1 MPLDKAARFTLY
13 HYMGESKKIVRQSEF
28 ARMCNISRAAI
39 GQAINKNKIILN
51 AEKMIDLSNH
61 VNESFLSCHQS
72 GGKTINKPQQTPE
85 PKTKPKKLE
94 TTPHGKTDGKKPA
107 TKKTAHDKP
116 SKPTTNDDN
125 KPEPIDLV
133 NEKQKAIDQGDI
145 EAAEKIQI
153 TIDRNYYE
161 SLKIKNDAELK
172 AISID
177 QKNGTLAER
186 EIIEGLVLELNKT
199 IQEQFFNCVVKQSVE
214 ICARLGKVGFE
225 QDVQDVLATDNS
237 RRIHEVKR
245 VTARFL
251 WDRYIKP
258 VTCGQ
263 NPYLV
268 DTEDG
273 EAEE

>member
-1 MPLDKAARFTLY
+1 
-13 HYMGESKKIVRQSEF
+13 MGENKKIRQSEF
-28 ARMCNISRAAI
+28 ARMCNVSRAAI
-39 GQAINKNKIILN
+39 GQAIKKNKIILN
-51 AEKMIDLSNH
+51 NENLIDLSNH
-61 VNESFLSCHQS
+61 VNASFLSCHINPHQTTPTKS
-72 GGKTINKPQQTPE
+72 STTKTGSV
-85 PKTKPKKLE
+85 
-94 TTPHGKTDGKKPA
+94 PHGKKDGKEPAGKKPV
-107 TKKTAHDKP
+107 KSKP
-116 SKPTTNDDN
+116 SKPIETGDENN
-125 KPEPIDLV
+125 KAEKEEKPAIDLV
-133 NEKQKAIDQGDI
+133 NEKQKAIEAGDA

-214 ICARLGKVGFE
+214 ICARLGKVGYE

-258 VTCGQ
+258 VAGGE
-263 NPYLV
+263 NPYTV
-268 DTEDG
+268 GMVEDV
-273 EAEE
+273 EE

>member
-1 MPLDKAARFTLY
+1 
-13 HYMGESKKIVRQSEF
+13 MGKSEKNNTVRMSEF
-28 ARMCNISRAAI
+28 SRLCGVTRGAISQCVA
-39 GQAINKNKIILN
+39 KNKIILT
-51 AEKMIDLSNH
+51 ADKKIDLDNP
-61 VNESFLSCHQS
+61 VNKSFLRCHS
-72 GGKTINKPQQTPE
+72 HGATTATKTTKTENKKSAIKPADK
-85 PKTKPKKLE
+85 KT
-94 TTPHGKTDGKKPA
+94 A
-107 TKKTAHDKP
+107 TKKTTQNKQ
-116 SKPTTNDDN
+116 SKPTAKTVPDSEDGDDSDS
-125 KPEPIDLV
+125 PEKTDGV
-133 NEKQKAIDQGDI
+133 NAEALRALDDAIKRGDKEAEEKQKIV
-145 EAAEKIQI
+145 
-153 TIDRNYYE
+153 IDRAYYE

-258 VTCGQ
+258 NTSGQ
-263 NPYLV
+263 NPYLI

>member
-1 MPLDKAARFTLY
+1 
-13 HYMGESKKIVRQSEF
+13 MGKSEKNNTVRMSEF
-28 ARMCNISRAAI
+28 SRLCGVTRGAISQCVA
-39 GQAINKNKIILN
+39 KNKIILT
-51 AEKMIDLSNH
+51 ADKKIDLDNP
-61 VNESFLSCHQS
+61 VNKSFLRCHS
-72 GGKTINKPQQTPE
+72 HGATTATKT
-85 PKTKPKKLE
+85 TKAE
-94 TTPHGKTDGKKPA
+94 NKKPAIKPADKKTA
-107 TKKTAHDKP
+107 TKKTTQNKQ
-116 SKPTTNDDN
+116 SKPTAKTVPDSEDGDDSDS
-125 KPEPIDLV
+125 PEKTDGV
-133 NEKQKAIDQGDI
+133 NAEALRALDDAIKRGDKEAEEKQKIV
-145 EAAEKIQI
+145 
-153 TIDRNYYE
+153 IDRAYYE

-258 VTCGQ
+258 NTGGQ

-268 DTEDG
+268 DTEDS

>member
-1 MPLDKAARFTLY
+1 
-13 HYMGESKKIVRQSEF
+13 MGKSEKNNIVRMSEF
-28 ARMCNISRAAI
+28 SRLCGVTRGAISQGVA
-39 GQAINKNKIILN
+39 KNKIILN
-51 AEKMIDLSNH
+51 ADKKIDLDNP
-61 VNESFLSCHQS
+61 VNKSFLRCHS
-72 GGKTINKPQQTPE
+72 HGATTATKT
-85 PKTKPKKLE
+85 TKPEK
-94 TTPHGKTDGKKPA
+94 KKPA
-107 TKKTAHDKP
+107 TKPADKKTATKKTTQNKQ
-116 SKPTTNDDN
+116 SKPTEKIQPDPKDDDA
-125 KPEPIDLV
+125 PEKTGGV
-133 NEKQKAIDQGDI
+133 NTEALRALDDAIKRGDKEAEEKQKVV
-145 EAAEKIQI
+145 
-153 TIDRNYYE
+153 IDRAYYE

-172 AISID
+172 AIQID

-258 VTCGQ
+258 NTGGQ

>member
-1 MPLDKAARFTLY
+1 MGKAEKNNT
-13 HYMGESKKIVRQSEF
+13 VRMSEF
-28 ARMCNISRAAI
+28 SRLCGVTRGAISQCVA
-39 GQAINKNKIILN
+39 KNKIILT
-51 AEKMIDLSNH
+51 ADKKIDLDNP
-61 VNESFLSCHQS
+61 VNKSFLRCHS
-72 GGKTINKPQQTPE
+72 HGATTATKTTKTENKKSAIKPDDK
-85 PKTKPKKLE
+85 KT
-94 TTPHGKTDGKKPA
+94 A
-107 TKKTAHDKP
+107 TKKTTQNKQ
-116 SKPTTNDDN
+116 SKPTAKTVPDSEDGDDSDS
-125 KPEPIDLV
+125 PEKTDGV
-133 NEKQKAIDQGDI
+133 NAEALRALDDAIKRGDKEAEEKQKIV
-145 EAAEKIQI
+145 
-153 TIDRNYYE
+153 IDRAYYE

-258 VTCGQ
+258 VSGGE
-263 NPYLV
+263 NPYIRDLSS
-268 DTEDG
+268 DDG

>member
-1 MPLDKAARFTLY
+1 
-13 HYMGESKKIVRQSEF
+13 MGENKKIVRQSEF

-51 AEKMIDLSNH
+51 AEKMIDLENH
-61 VNESFLSCHQS
+61 VNASFLSCHQS
-72 GGKTINKPQQTPE
+72 VGKTTPRPQQTPA
-85 PKTKPKKLE
+85 PKTKPKKPD
-94 TTPHGKTDGKKPA
+94 TTPHGKTDAQKPA
-107 TKKTAHDKP
+107 TKKTAGERQ
-116 SKPTTNDDN
+116 SKPTTGDDN
-125 KPEPIDLV
+125 KPAPIDLV

-258 VTCGQ
+258 NTGGD
-263 NPYLV
+263 NPYTSAQT
-268 DTEDG
+268 DNTEE
-273 EAEE
+273 EADE